1 MLKHNLLLIFR
12 NFKRNKSTFLINLG
26 GLSAGL
32 ACTLLIYLWV
42 SDELHKDQFN
52 ERGDRIYQVLT
63 NQDVSG
69 NLITLQEGPG
79 MLGEVLAQEMPD
91 VELAVSASTV
101 DKEMLLSAK
110 DKHITG
116 SGRFADKNFF
126 NMFSFP
132 LVAGD
137 KAQVLAAKDVI
148 VLSDVMAKR
157 LFDTTDDI
165 IGKSVEWQT
174 PYGGRRLFQVSGI
187 FHNPEQTSEP
197 VDCFISYELFREIV
211 GNFSWGNHHA
221 LTYVLLRED
230 ANAADFEQR
239 IHGLVKT
246 KDKNSNLTLFIQ
258 SYTDAYLYNRYDQGA
273 PAGGRIEYV
282 RLFSIIAMVILAI
295 ACINFMN
302 LSTAKASRR
311 VTEVGIKKAVGAGR
325 YTLMAQYLFESL
337 MMSLFSMI
345 VALLIADLL
354 LPAFNSLT
362 DKTLDI
368 KFNSELILGSL
379 VIVVFTG
386 LLAGSYPA
394 LYLSGFKPAAVLK
407 GRFTSSL
414 TELWARKS
422 LVVFQFALS
431 VIFIVAVWVVYR
443 QIDFVQSRNLGY
455 NRDNIVH
462 FKLEGD
468 LVRNKD
474 SFVQELKNIPGVVN
488 ASSMWGSVA
497 GITGFTTGYFN
508 WEGRNQD
515 EIIQFEHLGINYDM
529 IELLDIKLAEG
540 RSFSRDFPADTNK
553 VILNEAAIKV
563 MKLKD
568 PVGKIFNLW
577 GNDLEIIGVVK
588 DFNFQ
593 SLHKNV
599 GPFFLRL
606 IPREAD
612 KIMVKIEQGKEKEVL
627 DRIGALYAKVN
638 PGYAFDY
645 RFLDAD
651 YQALYEGENR
661 VASLSKY
668 FAGLAIFISCLGL
681 FGLASFTAERRRKE
695 IGIRKVMGS
704 SAVGIFMLL
713 STDFTKMV
721 VLAIVFAIPVSY
733 FIIQTWLESFAFRIE
748 LEWWFF
754 AGAGIVAIAIAWL
767 TVSVQS
773 FRAANI
779 NPATC
784 LRNE

>member
-1 MLKHNLLLIFR
+1 M
-12 NFKRNKSTFLINLG
+12 
-26 GLSAGL
+26 
-32 ACTLLIYLWV
+32 
-42 SDELHKDQFN
+42 
-52 ERGDRIYQVLT
+52 
-63 NQDVSG
+63 
-69 NLITLQEGPG
+69 
-79 MLGEVLAQEMPD
+79 
-91 VELAVSASTV
+91 
-101 DKEMLLSAK
+101 
-110 DKHITG
+110 
-116 SGRFADKNFF
+116 
-126 NMFSFP
+126 
-132 LVAGD
+132 
-137 KAQVLAAKDVI
+137 
-148 VLSDVMAKR
+148 
-157 LFDTTDDI
+157 
-165 IGKSVEWQT
+165 
-174 PYGGRRLFQVSGI
+174 
-187 FHNPEQTSEP
+187 
-197 VDCFISYELFREIV
+197 
-211 GNFSWGNHHA
+211 
-221 LTYVLLRED
+221 
-230 ANAADFEQR
+230 
-239 IHGLVKT
+239 
-246 KDKNSNLTLFIQ
+246 
-258 SYTDAYLYNRYDQGA
+258 
-273 PAGGRIEYV
+273 
-282 RLFSIIAMVILAI
+282 
-295 ACINFMN
+295 
-302 LSTAKASRR
+302 
-311 VTEVGIKKAVGAGR
+311 
-325 YTLMAQYLFESL
+325 
-337 MMSLFSMI
+337 
-345 VALLIADLL
+345 
-354 LPAFNSLT
+354 
-362 DKTLDI
+362 
-368 KFNSELILGSL
+368 
-379 VIVVFTG
+379 
-386 LLAGSYPA
+386 
-394 LYLSGFKPAAVLK
+394 
-407 GRFTSSL
+407 
-414 TELWARKS
+414 
-422 LVVFQFALS
+422 
-431 VIFIVAVWVVYR
+431 IFIVTVWVVYR

-468 LVRNKD
+468 LVRNKN
-474 SFVQELKNIPGVVN
+474 SFVQELENIPGVVN

-606 IPREAD
+606 MPRDMD

-627 DRIGALYAKVN
+627 ERMGALYAKVN

-721 VLAIVFAIPVSY
+721 VLAIVFAIPASY